1 MNVNFEAMLAGMRR
15 GKKDDKIWG
24 NVVLD
29 DPFDPLSR
37 IQLFTRDEKLI
48 QKVADMLPGTR
59 VDCTARLYT
68 NKDGYLGASLD
79 RIDAV

>member
-1 MNVNFEAMLAGMRR
+1 
-15 GKKDDKIWG
+15 
-24 NVVLD
+24 
-29 DPFDPLSR
+29 
-37 IQLFTRDEKLI
+37 
-48 QKVADMLPGTR
+48 MLPGTR